1 MGQEVSVSYQAVKS
15 RVYRLIDSLVEGAKT
30 EQEIQESMQ
39 RWWKLVH
46 PADRPMAKKYLTA
59 VLAKSNAT
67 LGAISDGMGEFKEFS
82 STPEIDYEP
91 FKQNPSR
98 CSPKPR
104 QRDVNFDIV
113 IIKKARFSPGLFLL
127 LVRGLQ

>member
-39 RWWKLVH
+39 RGWKLVH

-67 LGAISDGMGEFKEFS
+67 LGAITNGMGEFKEFS
-82 STPEIDYEP
+82 PAADIDM
-91 FKQNPSR
+91 
-98 CSPKPR
+98 
-104 QRDVNFDIV
+104 
-113 IIKKARFSPGLFLL
+113 ARPTKMRAAAAQTHASAM
-127 LVRGLQ
+127 

>member
-30 EQEIQESMQ
+30 EQEIQESMR

-59 VLAKSNAT
+59 VLARSNAT
-67 LGAISDGMGEFKEFS
+67 LGAITHGMGEFKEFS
-82 STPEIDYEP
+82 SVA
-91 FKQNPSR
+91 
-98 CSPKPR
+98 PR
-104 QRDVNFDIV
+104 LEMERESKLRAVAQSQ
-113 IIKKARFSPGLFLL
+113 ASAM
-127 LVRGLQ
+127 

>member
-30 EQEIQESMQ
+30 EQQIQESMQ

-67 LGAISDGMGEFKEFS
+67 LGAITDGMGEFKEFS
-82 STPEIDYEP
+82 PTPEM
-91 FKQNPSR
+91 
-98 CSPKPR
+98 
-104 QRDVNFDIV
+104 DIA
-113 IIKKARFSPGLFLL
+113 ARTSKM
-127 LVRGLQ
+127 RAAAAQSHASAM

>member
-67 LGAISDGMGEFKEFS
+67 LGAISNGLVGFKEFS
-82 STPEIDYEP
+82 AVEVDLERAS
-91 FKQNPSR
+91 KMRAAAGQS
-98 CSPKPR
+98 
-104 QRDVNFDIV
+104 Q
-113 IIKKARFSPGLFLL
+113 AGAM
-127 LVRGLQ
+127 

>member
-67 LGAISDGMGEFKEFS
+67 LGAITDGLGSFKEFS
-82 STPEIDYEP
+82 SADVDIDRP
-91 FKQNPSR
+91 AKMRAAVGQSH
-98 CSPKPR
+98 
-104 QRDVNFDIV
+104 
-113 IIKKARFSPGLFLL
+113 AAM
-127 LVRGLQ
+127 

>member
-30 EQEIQESMQ
+30 EQEVQESMQ

-46 PADRPMAKKYLTA
+46 PTDRPMAKKYLTA

-82 STPEIDYEP
+82 PSTPEIDL
-91 FKQNPSR
+91 SR
-98 CSPKPR
+98 SSKIR
-104 QRDVNFDIV
+104 AAAAQSH
-113 IIKKARFSPGLFLL
+113 ASAM
-127 LVRGLQ
+127 

>member
-67 LGAISDGMGEFKEFS
+67 LGAITNGMGEFKEFS
-82 STPEIDYEP
+82 PAEIDM
-91 FKQNPSR
+91 SR
-98 CSPKPR
+98 PAKLRAAAAQSH
-104 QRDVNFDIV
+104 
-113 IIKKARFSPGLFLL
+113 ASAM
-127 LVRGLQ
+127 

>member
-67 LGAISDGMGEFKEFS
+67 LGAITDGLGEFKEFS
-82 STPEIDYEP
+82 PAAGMEMDRSSKMRTATA
-91 FKQNPSR
+91 QSHA
-98 CSPKPR
+98 S
-104 QRDVNFDIV
+104 
-113 IIKKARFSPGLFLL
+113 AM
-127 LVRGLQ
+127 

>member
-30 EQEIQESMQ
+30 EQEVQESMQ

-82 STPEIDYEP
+82 GAPETEIDL
-91 FKQNPSR
+91 SR
-98 CSPKPR
+98 SSKIR
-104 QRDVNFDIV
+104 AAAAQ
-113 IIKKARFSPGLFLL
+113 
-127 LVRGLQ
+127 

>member
-30 EQEIQESMQ
+30 EQEIQESMR

-67 LGAISDGMGEFKEFS
+67 LGAITNGMGEFKEFS
-82 STPEIDYEP
+82 PDAEIEMD
-91 FKQNPSR
+91 R
-98 CSPKPR
+98 APKLR
-104 QRDVNFDIV
+104 AVAQGH
-113 IIKKARFSPGLFLL
+113 ASAM
-127 LVRGLQ
+127 

>member
-30 EQEIQESMQ
+30 EQQIQESMQ

-67 LGAISDGMGEFKEFS
+67 LGAINNGMVEFKEFS
-82 STPEIDYEP
+82 GPEVDMDRP
-91 FKQNPSR
+91 ARMRAAVGHQAVLVQN
-98 CSPKPR
+98 
-104 QRDVNFDIV
+104 D
-113 IIKKARFSPGLFLL
+113 
-127 LVRGLQ
+127 

>member
-46 PADRPMAKKYLTA
+46 PTDRPMAKKYLTA

-82 STPEIDYEP
+82 PSVDIDM
-91 FKQNPSR
+91 SR
-98 CSPKPR
+98 PAKLRAAAAQSH
-104 QRDVNFDIV
+104 
-113 IIKKARFSPGLFLL
+113 ASAM
-127 LVRGLQ
+127 

>member
-46 PADRPMAKKYLTA
+46 PADRPMAKKYLMT
-59 VLAKSNAT
+59 VLEKSNAT
-67 LGAISDGMGEFKEFS
+67 LGAITNGMGDFKEFS
-82 STPEIDYEP
+82 SIHEP
-91 FKQNPSR
+91 DADRVAKMRAAAGHQIS
-98 CSPKPR
+98 
-104 QRDVNFDIV
+104 
-113 IIKKARFSPGLFLL
+113 AM
-127 LVRGLQ
+127 